1 MITDTYLRTIR
12 CLRIS
17 VTNMCNLRCV
27 YCIPQKGFELMRHG
41 DILTFEEITDVV
53 RHAVRL
59 GIDNIRL
66 TGGEPL
72 VRKDIQRLVSM
83 LLSVE
88 GISSLTMTTNGTLLK
103 EYAAILKQNGLA
115 RLNISLDTLNSKK
128 YAEITRGGNIKEVFN
143 GIDEALKVGFK
154 NTKINVVVMRGINDC
169 ELSDFARLSIDRE
182 LEVRFIELM
191 TSGTKSMA
199 EEGRFVP
206 SEEIFH
212 QVRDVGRLIPIDTHI
227 GYGPAKMYKV
237 NGAIGKIGFIS
248 PVSKPFCGNC
258 NRLRL
263 TSDGKLRSCLLRGGE
278 VDIKGIIRA
287 RQDDTRPATPQNDI
301 VGLVPFACPT
311 SPARLSHSPAPV
323 RSGTGGQRAFQPERP
338 PVPIRAGTV
347 RYGRAGGDGSFRRG
361 RAVGQSHQN
370 DKAYSEQRES
380 TGHFNKTSQM
390 LEDAFRQVSTMK
402 PVSHSGSGAFE
413 MQHIGG

>member
-1 MITDTYLRTIR
+1 MITDASLRTIR

-27 YCIPQKGFELMRHG
+27 YCMPQKGFELMRH
-41 DILTFEEITDVV
+41 DEILTFEEIATVV
-53 RHAVRL
+53 CHAVSL

-72 VRKDIQRLVSM
+72 VRKNIQKLVSM

-88 GISSLTMTTNGTLLK
+88 GISNLTMTTNGILLK
-103 EYAAILKQNGLA
+103 KYAKILKQMGLS
-115 RLNISLDTLNSKK
+115 RLNISLDTLNNKK
-128 YAEITRGGNIKEVFN
+128 YADITRGGNIKDVID
-143 GIDEALKVGFK
+143 GIDEALKVGFE
-154 NTKINVVVMRGINDC
+154 NTKINVVVMRGINDN
-169 ELSDFARLSIDRE
+169 ELSDFARLSFDRE

-212 QVRDVGRLIPIDTHI
+212 RLRDVGRLIPIDTHV

-237 NGAIGKIGFIS
+237 DGATGTIGFIS
-248 PVSKPFCGNC
+248 PVSEPFCGNC

-287 RQDDTRPATPQNDI
+287 RQDD
-301 VGLVPFACPT
+301 
-311 SPARLSHSPAPV
+311 
-323 RSGTGGQRAFQPERP
+323 
-338 PVPIRAGTV
+338 
-347 RYGRAGGDGSFRRG
+347 
-361 RAVGQSHQN
+361 AVGQARLN
-370 DKAYSEQRES
+370 DKVVGRAYE
-380 TGHFNKTSQM
+380 TSQT
-390 LEDAFRQVSTMK
+390 LEDAFRLVSTMK